1 MTNSEFT
8 VTAITRDGADW
19 VIDLAT
25 TVSGVRI
32 KSRFEVETCVYRD
45 EVFVDRTFT
54 TYFESEGSSVV
65 TETDDD
71 IYWLISDGDNE
82 ATVTDSEYLECQK
95 RAEKFAENVA
105 YNLAVDLQ
113 KAQTEIITAR
123 LAA

>member
-1 MTNSEFT
+1 MTNSEFQ

-54 TYFESEGSSVV
+54 TYFEAEGSNVV

-71 IYWLISDGDNE
+71 IYWRISDGDNE
-82 ATVTDSEYLECQK
+82 ATVSDSEYIAVEK
-95 RAEKFAENVA
+95 RAKKFAENVA
-105 YNLAVDLQ
+105 YDLAVNLE
-113 KAQTEIITAR
+113 KAQSELIAAR
-123 LAA
+123 VAA